1 MTAKK
6 TPKAI
11 TILKIVDHII
21 ETYSPHRGPCLLMW
35 RETMNSFNLKQS
47 ENFPAWT
54 RDDKSVHEHWKRYG
68 PGVVAELKHRYRM
81 TIVKVNGRARKYL
94 KHGGTPDRD
103 DRCRIDAYYK
113 SCLPSAANMVLG
125 FVAFPRD
132 TQLDHPLIIAS
143 LDQRGK
149 TSATGLE
156 NSVVAIDAANDL
168 GNLSG
173 QARQEIHGHVASIVR
188 RAIEERHPLFPRAV
202 EENSPATPRA
212 IEE

>member
-1 MTAKK
+1 MIAKK
-6 TPKAI
+6 TPKTI

-54 RDDKSVHEHWKRYG
+54 RDDRTVHEHWKRYG
-68 PGVVAELKHRYRM
+68 LGVVAELRHRYRM
-81 TIVKVNGRARKYL
+81 TIVKVNGHARKYL

-103 DRCRIDAYYK
+103 DRCRTDAYYR

-132 TQLDHPLIIAS
+132 TQQDHPLIVAS
-143 LDQRGK
+143 LDRRGK
-149 TSATGLE
+149 TAATGLE
-156 NSVVAIDAANDL
+156 NAVIAVDTAADL

-173 QARQEIHGHVASIVR
+173 TARGEIREHVNGVVH
-188 RAIEERHPLFPRAV
+188 RAIEEKLPLFPRK
-202 EENSPATPRA
+202 A
-212 IEE
+212 IEG